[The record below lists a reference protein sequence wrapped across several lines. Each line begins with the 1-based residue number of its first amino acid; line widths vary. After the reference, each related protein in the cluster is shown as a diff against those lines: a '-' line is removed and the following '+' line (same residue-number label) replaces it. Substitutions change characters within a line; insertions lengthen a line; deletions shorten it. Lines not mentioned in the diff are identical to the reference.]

1 MYTDIEIAVQKFQE
15 LIEIEPCRLENMDTY
30 SNLLYVQHQ
39 RVELAYL
46 AQRAVK
52 IDKYRVETCCILGN
66 YYSLHGEHQKA
77 MRYFHRA
84 LKLNPL
90 YLAAWT
96 LLGQEYMELKN
107 SNDAIQSYSKALGVY
122 FNNYYNVY
130 GL

>member
-1 MYTDIEIAVQKFQE
+1 
-15 LIEIEPCRLENMDTY
+15 MDTY

-122 FNNYYNVY
+122 CSNHCNISN
-130 GL
+130 L

>member
-1 MYTDIEIAVQKFQE
+1 
-15 LIEIEPCRLENMDTY
+15 MDTY
-30 SNLLYVQHQ
+30 SHLLYVQQQ

-66 YYSLHGEHQKA
+66 YFSLHGEHQKA
-77 MRYFHRA
+77 LRFFHRA

-90 YLAAWT
+90 CLDAWT

-107 SNDAIQSYSKALGVY
+107 SNDAIQSYSKALGM
-122 FNNYYNVY
+122 YYNEY
-130 GL
+130 CMIKLIIRM

>member
-1 MYTDIEIAVQKFQE
+1 
-15 LIEIEPCRLENMDTY
+15 
-30 SNLLYVQHQ
+30 VQHQ

-90 YLAAWT
+90 YLAACT
-96 LLGQEYMELKN
+96 LLDQEYMKIKN
-107 SNDAIQSYSKALGVY
+107 SNDAI
-122 FNNYYNVY
+122 
-130 GL
+130 